1 MKGKWTRDMR
11 QTGEQTHVISYKG
24 LNLWTGSSLL
34 CLILSDIYT
43 SLPSLVSFT
52 QLLPWGAFGEGVK

>member
-1 MKGKWTRDMR
+1 MR
-11 QTGEQTHVISYKG
+11 QTGGQTHVISYKG
-24 LNLWTGSSLL
+24 QNLWTGNSLL

-52 QLLPWGAFGEGVK
+52 QLLPWGAIGEGVK